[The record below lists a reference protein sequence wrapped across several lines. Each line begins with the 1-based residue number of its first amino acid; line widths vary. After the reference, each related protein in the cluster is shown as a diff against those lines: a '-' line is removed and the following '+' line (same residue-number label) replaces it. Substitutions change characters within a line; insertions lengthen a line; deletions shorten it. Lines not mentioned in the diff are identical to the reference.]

1 MNLSD
6 VVSNRTNIADRSEEN
21 IAALSNGGKEAL
33 IVLCLAIT
41 FLSIIS
47 IASHYCN
54 FNRGTA
60 YKKLTKEIKENE
72 LVDVDLY
79 ESEEEE
85 TTSKI
90 SM

>member
-21 IAALSNGGKEAL
+21 IALSEGGKQAL

-79 ESEEEE
+79 EDDDKP
-85 TTSKI
+85 TTKVSV
-90 SM
+90 

>member
-1 MNLSD
+1 MNYTKNNGIEEELS
-6 VVSNRTNIADRSEEN
+6 E
-21 IAALSNGGKEAL
+21 GGKEAL

-60 YKKLTKEIKENE
+60 YKKLTKETKENE
-72 LVDVDLY
+72 LVEIDLY
-79 ESEEEE
+79 EDDDDKQI
-85 TTSKI
+85 SKV
-90 SM
+90 SV

>member
-1 MNLSD
+1 MNY
-6 VVSNRTNIADRSEEN
+6 TNINGIEEEVSE
-21 IAALSNGGKEAL
+21 GGKEAL

-54 FNRGTA
+54 FHRSTA

-79 ESEEEE
+79 ESDEDKLK
-85 TTSKI
+85 SKVCV
-90 SM
+90 

>member
-1 MNLSD
+1 MNY
-6 VVSNRTNIADRSEEN
+6 TNINSIEEEV
-21 IAALSNGGKEAL
+21 SQGGKEAL

-60 YKKLTKEIKENE
+60 YKKLTKETKENE

-79 ESEEEE
+79 EDDDDKQI
-85 TTSKI
+85 SKV
-90 SM
+90 SV

>member
-1 MNLSD
+1 MNY
-6 VVSNRTNIADRSEEN
+6 TNINGIEEEVSE
-21 IAALSNGGKEAL
+21 GGKEAL

-72 LVDVDLY
+72 LVDVNLY
-79 ESEEEE
+79 EDDDDKEI
-85 TTSKI
+85 SKV
-90 SM
+90 SV